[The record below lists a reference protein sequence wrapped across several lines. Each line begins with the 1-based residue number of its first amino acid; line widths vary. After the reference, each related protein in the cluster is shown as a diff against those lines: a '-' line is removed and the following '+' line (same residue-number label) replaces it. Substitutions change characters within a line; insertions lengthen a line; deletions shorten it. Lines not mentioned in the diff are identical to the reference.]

1 VKQLWDRRITFE
13 VKVEQIAQFVF
24 LNLIGRPDG
33 KFVSMGCEG
42 PASEFDG
49 NLNNGFLMVDPVKFM
64 VYKSVNPIT
73 VDGFLDELEIKSLY
87 DATSLNFMHM
97 K

>member
-1 VKQLWDRRITFE
+1 VKQLWDGRITFE
-13 VKVEQIAQFVF
+13 VKVYQIAQFVF

-33 KFVSMGCEG
+33 NFVSMGCEG
-42 PASEFDG
+42 PGEFDG

-73 VDGFLDELEIKSLY
+73 VDEFLDELEIISLY
-87 DATSLNFMHM
+87 DAASLNFMHL